1 MAKIPLS
8 NREYEL
14 LVDNYHCEDKKGY
27 VWWMKICNLVDEVH
41 TTKGLETN
49 PMFKKTPFKKQKSLV
64 ASKMSN
70 YEIQ

>member
-49 PMFKKTPFKKQKSLV
+49 PTFTKIPFKK
-64 ASKMSN
+64 
-70 YEIQ
+70 